1 MSKTLLKP
9 AGVRAESG
17 NPLAP
22 YNHEPTT
29 LRSTAT
35 MNATQYG
42 YAQEMHRERLR
53 QAEAQ
58 RLRRT
63 AYRAR
68 RGLAARLLG
77 GKR

>member
-17 NPLAP
+17 NPHAFHEL
-22 YNHEPTT
+22 EPTT
-29 LRSTAT
+29 QRSTST
-35 MNATQYG
+35 MFGNTYG
-42 YAQEMHRERLR
+42 YAQELHRERLR

-68 RGLAARLLG
+68 RGLAARLF
-77 GKR
+77 GK

>member
-22 YNHEPTT
+22 YNLEPTT
-29 LRSTAT
+29 LRSPGT
-35 MNATQYG
+35 MFTTTYG
-42 YAQEMHRERLR
+42 YAQELHRERLR

-58 RLRRT
+58 RLRRA

-77 GKR
+77 AK

>member
-17 NPLAP
+17 NPHAP
-22 YNHEPTT
+22 YNLEATM
-29 LRSTAT
+29 LRSTST
-35 MNATQYG
+35 MYTTHYG
-42 YAQEMHRERLR
+42 YAQELHRERLR

-58 RLRRT
+58 RLRRA

-77 GKR
+77 K